1 MSQND
6 PWDDWEQADEAS
18 IEAPSLPA
26 APAKSAAMSQQTI
39 KIMQRQSSGQ
49 MTEQE
54 EAEAKALEEKNKA
67 LWSKA
72 NAFQTPFI
80 ERTDSTRTEYVPE
93 ASLQI
98 SILRRPKGPSTVVVP
113 RPSPVMK
120 PLAEREAEYKAAR
133 EKIFGP
139 SSSPSGSS
147 LTSPSRTPP
156 IDGNQS
162 GQSASSQDYYKP
174 IRFSGVQ
181 PSLQMHP
188 TPIMDTAVRQP
199 RGPPSS
205 ESGPGSGPSFSR
217 GRGGFGYGNRGS
229 SGRPLASS
237 STSSEPG
244 IPSSEEGGSRGFRRP
259 LRGRPQA
266 P

>member
-72 NAFQTPFI
+72 
-80 ERTDSTRTEYVPE
+80 
-93 ASLQI
+93 
-98 SILRRPKGPSTVVVP
+98 ILRRPKGPSTVVAP

-147 LTSPSRTPP
+147 PSSPSRTPP

-205 ESGPGSGPSFSR
+205 EPGPGSGPSFSR